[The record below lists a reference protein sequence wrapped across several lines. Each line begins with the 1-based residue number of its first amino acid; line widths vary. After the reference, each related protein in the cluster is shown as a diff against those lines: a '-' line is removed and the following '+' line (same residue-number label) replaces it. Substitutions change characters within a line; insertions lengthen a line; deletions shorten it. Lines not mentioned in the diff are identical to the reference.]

1 MGFARKSSGE
11 QAGSLLSVIS
21 FSDLNAGS
29 GINRI
34 PKANALPMYLNLRDV
49 VEIRTANPKE

>member
-1 MGFARKSSGE
+1 MSVSALPLSRTQMGLARKSSGE

-29 GINRI
+29 GINRM
-34 PKANALPMYLNLRDV
+34 PRSNALPMYG
-49 VEIRTANPKE
+49 NPK